1 MKWVFLGTS
10 DYFSKI
16 KYQRFSI
23 SAQPN
28 NDKAPLTVAPEI
40 QSPPQPVIVSTQRR
54 QSEASDAIRID
65 QTLTFY
71 VADDAETKKLPALT
85 PIAD

>member
-1 MKWVFLGTS
+1 M
-10 DYFSKI
+10 
-16 KYQRFSI
+16 
-23 SAQPN
+23 
-28 NDKAPLTVAPEI
+28 APEI
-40 QSPPQPVIVSTQRR
+40 QSPQQPVIVSTQRR